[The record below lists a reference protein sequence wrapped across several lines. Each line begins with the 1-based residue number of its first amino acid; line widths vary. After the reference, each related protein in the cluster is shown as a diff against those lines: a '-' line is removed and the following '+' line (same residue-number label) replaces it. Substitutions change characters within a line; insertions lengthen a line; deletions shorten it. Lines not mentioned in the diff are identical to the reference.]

1 MNYRIF
7 PPLDLP
13 EATIALPLSK
23 SVSNRALIINAFTP
37 GATPLTEV
45 AHCSDTQAMT
55 TALASETDD
64 INVGGAGTAMRF
76 LTAYFAS
83 QPGRTVTLDGDE
95 RMRQRPIAPL
105 VTALRL
111 CGAKIDYMG
120 AEGFPPLRIHGT
132 TLSGGSLN
140 IDASISSQFIS
151 ALLMAAPLMSDGL
164 HLTLDGDISS
174 APYIDLTL
182 HLMRMAGVDAERE
195 RNEITVAH
203 GQYSPASLPAEADWS
218 AASYWYEI
226 EALTSGFISL
236 RGLDQESRQ
245 PDRAV
250 SRIYESLGVVTDTE
264 GEEPG
269 CIDLM
274 ASPDLSP
281 RLIIDL
287 SDTPDLT
294 QTIAVTCAMAGI
306 PFRLTGLASLKIK
319 ETDRLAALQTELL
332 KVGVSVNI
340 TGDHTMEWDGRRLPI
355 ASLPEFDTYGDHR
368 MALAL
373 APVAIYIPGIVIR
386 DAEVVGKSYPE
397 YWKHLSEAG
406 FKIIDGDIPLEQLR
420 AAGDTEDEEDNDR

>member
-13 EATIALPLSK
+13 EATITLPLSK
-23 SVSNRALIINAFTP
+23 SVCNRALIINAFTP
-37 GATPLTEV
+37 GAASLTEV

-55 TALASETDD
+55 TALTSDSDE

-111 CGAKIDYMG
+111 CGAKIDYTG
-120 AEGFPPLRIHGT
+120 TEGFPPLRIHGS
-132 TLSGGSLN
+132 TLTGGSLS
-140 IDASISSQFIS
+140 IDASISSQFVS

-164 HLTLDGDISS
+164 HLTLDGEISS

-182 HLMRMAGVDAERE
+182 HLMRMAGINAERE

-236 RGLDQESRQ
+236 RGLDADSRQ

-274 ASPDLSP
+274 ASPELSP
-281 RLIIDL
+281 RLILDL

-340 TGDHTMEWDGRRLPI
+340 TGGHTMEWDGRRRPI

-386 DAEVVGKSYPE
+386 NAEVVGKSYPE

-420 AAGDTEDEEDNDR
+420 AAGDTEEEDSDR